1 MISEAWGGGLERLAL
16 KEEGVSYQGVGARL
30 KKYERESRRRPPE
43 RGFRQVPGLL
53 APSECARPRVAP
65 GPLHPRWA
73 ATLPALLCP
82 PAPAASASGHTG
94 SLPECRF
101 RPHSRPPVPAPGPAS
116 APAPGPPWLG
126 RSKPPPC
133 ARSAAQRRR
142 RSPPVL
148 AQCPDAQLEAE
159 LPPPPPRAP
168 TLVLGIGRRG
178 HAAGPGVEPVC
189 PAGAASPGRR
199 RSGGST
205 HKAEPS
211 PRPAKAPPF
220 PAPCPT
226 AWSPAPPRAPPHPRR
241 PRPLHLGPR
250 PPVHSPAPP
259 EAPPAWVPA
268 RLLLGRA
275 ALGCP
280 GTSLSPETRA
290 RGFPYPPEA
299 RSVGASPNARWAALT
314 GSAQLWKPLVLPAL
328 LPCLT
333 PSSTSGNLTWS
344 PGSRLGVKTA
354 WSRSRGSPRSPGLHR
369 EDLRS
374 GHREASVPPRLRNTC
389 LY

>member
-1 MISEAWGGGLERLAL
+1 M
-16 KEEGVSYQGVGARL
+16 GARL
-30 KKYERESRRRPPE
+30 KKYERASRRRPPE

-53 APSECARPRVAP
+53 ASSECARPRVAP

-73 ATLPALLCP
+73 ATLPAPLCP
-82 PAPAASASGHTG
+82 PAPAASASGRTG

-116 APAPGPPWLG
+116 APAPGPPWLA

-148 AQCPDAQLEAE
+148 AHCPDAQLEAE

-168 TLVLGIGRRG
+168 TPSSPHPGSGNWEARARGRPGGGARLPRRSRLPG
-178 HAAGPGVEPVC
+178 PETKRRLHAQGRALAAPRESPTFPGPVPHRVEPH
-189 PAGAASPGRR
+189 P
-199 RSGGST
+199 
-205 HKAEPS
+205 
-211 PRPAKAPPF
+211 
-220 PAPCPT
+220 
-226 AWSPAPPRAPPHPRR
+226 APPHPRR

-259 EAPPAWVPA
+259 EAPPTWVPA

-280 GTSLSPETRA
+280 GTSLSPATRA
-290 RGFPYPPEA
+290 RGFPCPPEA

-354 WSRSRGSPRSPGLHR
+354 WSRSRGSPCSPGLHR

>member
-1 MISEAWGGGLERLAL
+1 MSLSSSLSSSRSRSRPRLGTSSGAAMARPVQATALRAIRRPAPPPLSARPGPLPRRPAGSGAAATTPSSPHPGSGNWEARARGRPGG
-16 KEEGVSYQGVGARL
+16 GARL
-30 KKYERESRRRPPE
+30 PRRSRLPGPETKRRLHAQGRALAAPRESPT
-43 RGFRQVPGLL
+43 F
-53 APSECARPRVAP
+53 PR
-65 GPLHPRWA
+65 
-73 ATLPALLCP
+73 
-82 PAPAASASGHTG
+82 
-94 SLPECRF
+94 
-101 RPHSRPPVPAPGPAS
+101 PVPH
-116 APAPGPPWLG
+116 
-126 RSKPPPC
+126 R
-133 ARSAAQRRR
+133 
-142 RSPPVL
+142 
-148 AQCPDAQLEAE
+148 
-159 LPPPPPRAP
+159 
-168 TLVLGIGRRG
+168 
-178 HAAGPGVEPVC
+178 VEPH
-189 PAGAASPGRR
+189 P
-199 RSGGST
+199 
-205 HKAEPS
+205 
-211 PRPAKAPPF
+211 
-220 PAPCPT
+220 
-226 AWSPAPPRAPPHPRR
+226 APPHPRR

-259 EAPPAWVPA
+259 EAPPTWVPA

-280 GTSLSPETRA
+280 GTSLSPATRA
-290 RGFPYPPEA
+290 RGFPCPPEA

-354 WSRSRGSPRSPGLHR
+354 WSRSRGSPCSPGLHR